1 MDFFIALCPTKENID
16 LTEFSLH
23 FAQVTLETHI
33 KYESKMIVNCVSVNA
48 RGPPYITYFRE
59 GLRTIIPGGKSDL
72 GDLITLACALCENVL
87 SKDIIEKSH
96 GARFLWNRN

>member
-1 MDFFIALCPTKENID
+1 
-16 LTEFSLH
+16 
-23 FAQVTLETHI
+23 
-33 KYESKMIVNCVSVNA
+33 MIVNCVSVNA

-87 SKDIIEKSH
+87 SRDSSRDDWIKEFIKQKLSSGLF
-96 GARFLWNRN
+96 GAGGAAE

>member
-1 MDFFIALCPTKENID
+1 MHFAQLAKKNID

-33 KYESKMIVNCVSVNA
+33 RYESKMIVNCVSVIA

-87 SKDIIEKSH
+87 STLLSENLVSTQI
-96 GARFLWNRN
+96 LL